1 MIRLAF
7 IGSSMIAGKFAE
19 AVQLLPD
26 TYTLDTIYSRTEETG
41 RSFANQY
48 GFTHVVTSME
58 TLAETSSVDA
68 VYIASPNICHFAQCK
83 LMLEHGKHVLCEK
96 PLTTAL
102 DEEKELFALAK
113 EKHLILLEA
122 MRPAFDPSTQV
133 VMDNLERLGTIRRVD
148 LPYCQDSSRYDKFKE
163 GIVTNIFNPAMGG
176 GALFDLGI
184 YPIYYLAMVMGLPQT
199 LHHIQIPLRNNVTGC
214 GAILAGYPE
223 SVATVTYSKINE
235 SALPATIQG
244 EKGYLTINK
253 MNDPSVIKF
262 CDGKGHEEVLY
273 ERGEENNMIYEARA
287 FAEMIDGK
295 RSPEI
300 YEHYSLT
307 AMQIIEGYTTVK

>member
-48 GFTHVVTSME
+48 GFTHVVTSLE

-83 LMLEHGKHVLCEK
+83 LMLEHGKHVICEK

-113 EKHLILLEA
+113 EKHAPCL
-122 MRPAFDPSTQV
+122 
-133 VMDNLERLGTIRRVD
+133 
-148 LPYCQDSSRYDKFKE
+148 
-163 GIVTNIFNPAMGG
+163 
-176 GALFDLGI
+176 
-184 YPIYYLAMVMGLPQT
+184 
-199 LHHIQIPLRNNVTGC
+199 
-214 GAILAGYPE
+214 
-223 SVATVTYSKINE
+223 
-235 SALPATIQG
+235 
-244 EKGYLTINK
+244 
-253 MNDPSVIKF
+253 
-262 CDGKGHEEVLY
+262 
-273 ERGEENNMIYEARA
+273 
-287 FAEMIDGK
+287 
-295 RSPEI
+295 
-300 YEHYSLT
+300 
-307 AMQIIEGYTTVK
+307 

>member
-7 IGSSMIAGKFAE
+7 IGSGMIAGKFAE
-19 AVQLLPD
+19 AIHMLPED
-26 TYTLDTIYSRTEETG
+26 FVLDTMYSRAHKTG
-41 RSFANQY
+41 KHFADQH
-48 GFTHVVTSME
+48 GFSHVTTSLE
-58 TLAETSSVDA
+58 ALAENPEIDA
-68 VYIASPNICHFAQCK
+68 VYIASPNICHYAQCK
-83 LMLEHGKHVLCEK
+83 MMLEHGKHVICEK

-122 MRPAFDPSTQV
+122 MRPAFDPSTQIV
-133 VMDNLERLGTIRRVD
+133 FDNLERLGTIRRVD
-148 LPYCQDSSRYDKFKE
+148 LSYCQYSSRYDKFKE

-184 YPIYYLAMVMGLPQT
+184 YPIYYLAMIMGLPQSIHR
-199 LHHIQIPLRNNVTGC
+199 LQIPLRNNVTGC

-223 SVATVTYSKINE
+223 AVATITYSKINE
-235 SALPATIQG
+235 SGLPSTIQG
-244 EKGYLTINK
+244 ENGYLTISK

-262 CDGKGHEEVLY
+262 CDGKGYEEVLY
-273 ERGEENNMIYEARA
+273 ERSEENNMVYEAHA
-287 FAEMIDGK
+287 FAEMISDR

-307 AMQIIEGYTTVK
+307 AMQIIEGF